1 MDAVRWFQDLDKG
14 SVNVAGGKGANLG
27 ELIKAGLPVPPG
39 FVITA
44 EAFRRFL
51 AAGGADEEIRRRV
64 ETLDVNDPAR
74 LEEAAKALQDCILS
88 LAIPDDVAAAIREG
102 YRALGNEGGPFV
114 AVRSS
119 ATAEDSP
126 EHSFAGMNE
135 TFLNVRGEDELLD
148 AVRRCYASLY
158 GARVLFYRRTE
169 GIPEERIAIAVIV
182 QRMIDSEAAG
192 VMFTVHP
199 ATKDRGVLV
208 IEGAFGLGDAVVSG
222 SVNPDHFELH
232 KESCEIIARAFA
244 DKEFRDVR
252 TADGKTVREELQ
264 PPRSTEPCLT
274 DDQAREL
281 CALGVKIEEH
291 YGSPQDIE
299 WALEGD
305 RLYIVQSRA
314 VTALGEAA
322 SEEGTPEG
330 KELVRG
336 MGASPGIVSG
346 VVRVLQRPQEAG
358 KLTKGEI
365 LVTHMTAPDWV
376 PVMKRAG
383 AIVTDEGGM
392 TSHAAIVSRELGIP
406 CIVGTR
412 EGTKVLRTGQEVTV
426 DAREGAV
433 YAGTREAPSWDRR
446 PAAVLRRTS
455 APAPAPAL
463 ITGTRLYVNLAV
475 PELAEEVA
483 ARDVDGVGLL
493 RAEFIMQAVTDGAHP
508 RLLME
513 RGKGDELR
521 DKLAEELRRFARA
534 FHPRPVVYRSLDFR
548 SNEYRGMQG
557 GDKYERK
564 EANPMIGYRGC
575 YRNIVEADLFG
586 LELAAI
592 AAVRGQGLANL
603 HLMIPFVRT
612 PGEFAQCKE
621 IIDRSGLTADRDF
634 ELWVMAEV
642 PSIVYHLEAYA
653 ALGITGVSIGSNDL
667 TQLMLGVDR
676 DSEIL
681 APLFDERDPAVLGAM
696 RDIVEQARVLGL
708 TSSIC
713 GQAPSVY
720 PELTDQLVRWGITS
734 ISVNPDVLERER
746 RLIAQAEQR
755 ILLGQARER
764 RENPRPHLP
773 AEEPEGRENEWRE
786 AA

>member
-1 MDAVRWFQDLDKG
+1 MDAIRWFRDLDKG

-27 ELIKAGLPVPPG
+27 ELAKAGLPVPPG

-44 EAFRRFL
+44 EAFRQFL
-51 AAGGADEEIRRRV
+51 RAGKADEEIRRRV

-74 LEEAAKALQDCILS
+74 LEEEAKELQQCILS
-88 LAIPDDVAAAIREG
+88 MAIPDDIAAVIREC
-102 YRALGNEGGPFV
+102 YRALGDEGGPFV

-135 TFLNVRGEDELLD
+135 TFLNVRGEVELLD

-199 ATKDRGVLV
+199 ATQDRSVLV

-222 SVNPDHFELH
+222 SVNPDHFEVH
-232 KESCEIIARAFA
+232 KETCEIISRAIA
-244 DKEFRDVR
+244 DKEFRDIR
-252 TADGKTVREELQ
+252 TPDGKTVREELQ
-264 PPRSTEPCLT
+264 PPRSTEPSLT
-274 DDQAREL
+274 DEQAGEL
-281 CALGVKIEEH
+281 CALGVRIEEH

-299 WALEGD
+299 WALEGG

-314 VTALGEAA
+314 ITALGKAAPAEAA
-322 SEEGTPEG
+322 PEG

-336 MGASPGIVSG
+336 MGASPGVASG
-346 VVRVLQRPQEAG
+346 VVRVLLRPEEAG
-358 KLTKGEI
+358 KLAKGEI
-365 LVTHMTAPDWV
+365 LVTRMTAPDWV

-412 EGTKVLRTGQEVTV
+412 EGTKVLQTGQEVTV
-426 DAREGAV
+426 DARDGAV
-433 YAGTREAPSWDRR
+433 YAGKREAPQ
-446 PAAVLRRTS
+446 
-455 APAPAPAL
+455 APAPPPQAAAAPI
-463 ITGTRLYVNLAV
+463 ITATRLYVNLAE

-493 RAEFIMQAVTDGAHP
+493 RAEFIMQAVTGGAHP
-508 RLLME
+508 RLLMD
-513 RGKGDELR
+513 RGKSDALR
-521 DKLAEELRRFARA
+521 DKLAGELRRFARA
-534 FHPRPVVYRSLDFR
+534 FHPRPVIYRSLDFR

-557 GDKYERK
+557 GDKYERQ

-575 YRNIVEADLFG
+575 FRNVVEADLFG
-586 LELAAI
+586 LELAAMK
-592 AAVRGQGLANL
+592 AVRGQGLANL
-603 HLMIPFVRT
+603 HLMVPFVRT
-612 PGEFAQCKE
+612 PGEFAQCKA
-621 IIDRSGLTADRDF
+621 IVDRSGLTAGRDF

-642 PSIVYHLEAYA
+642 PSIIYHLEAYA
-653 ALGITGVSIGSNDL
+653 ALGISGVSIGSNDL

-696 RDIVEQARVLGL
+696 RDIITTARRLGL

-720 PELTDQLVRWGITS
+720 PELTDLLVRWGITS
-734 ISVNPDVLERER
+734 ISVNPDVIERER

-764 RENPRPHLP
+764 RERPRPPLP
-773 AEEPEGRENEWRE
+773 AEEPEWWEEEWKE